1 MDDYIIRF
9 KNTLEYL
16 TEIINCIIIM
26 CSTLVIIN
34 GFSIRK
40 ILITAGSIRIIFG
53 VLQVIADWNKKLDIT
68 LKSVSK
74 YIYCTLFIQIIVFFE
89 YYGYDLLNL
98 KKYVVSTKSKIYIII
113 LMIVIMAVINILE
126 GDEVIRGQ
134 L

>member
-1 MDDYIIRF
+1 MSNMETTKEYEIF
-9 KNTLEYL
+9 KNIIEYL

-74 YIYCTLFIQIIVFFE
+74 YIYCTLFIQIIVFF
-89 YYGYDLLNL
+89 
-98 KKYVVSTKSKIYIII
+98 
-113 LMIVIMAVINILE
+113 
-126 GDEVIRGQ
+126 
-134 L
+134 